1 MNCCETI
8 RPTWRD
14 IEPASFPS
22 NTLPLRSTT
31 VLAYLKALGT
41 PEPSGDA
48 EFVSAL
54 PPGRLFGAVKAS
66 LWALVA
72 IGLGIVLALVCN

>member
-1 MNCCETI
+1 MSCCETI
-8 RPTWRD
+8 RPAWGD
-14 IEPASFPS
+14 IEPASLVPY
-22 NTLPLRSTT
+22 TLPSRSAT

-41 PEPSGDA
+41 PEPSGDT

-72 IGLGIVLALVCN
+72 VGLGIGLALVCN